1 MAGNSDPLFIR
12 VGKINGV
19 SVTAANTSSRGTGTI
34 GTDVFE
40 VFRADSTNG
49 SFVRRVDWM
58 ATASTP
64 TTTTATV
71 GRLFVTSV
79 ASGATSSTD
88 TDLIAEVTLPATA
101 ADNATAATFPV
112 SVPLDL
118 VLPPGY
124 AILATCH
131 AAPAA
136 NTAWQATAF
145 GGDY

>member
-34 GTDVFE
+34 GTDIFLVFQ
-40 VFRADSTNG
+40 ADATNG
-49 SFVRRVDWM
+49 SYVKRVDFM

-71 GRLFVTSV
+71 GRLYVSSV
-79 ASGATSSTD
+79 SSGATSITD

-101 ADNATAATFPV
+101 ADNATAGTSPV
-112 SVPLDL
+112 SISLDL

-124 AILATCH
+124 TLLATNH

-136 NTAWQATAF
+136 NTAWQVTAF

>member
-34 GTDVFE
+34 GTDIFLVFQ
-40 VFRADSTNG
+40 ADATNG
-49 SFVRRVDWM
+49 SYVKRVDFM
-58 ATASTP
+58 ATASAP

-71 GRLFVTSV
+71 GRLYVSSV
-79 ASGATSSTD
+79 SSGATSITD

-101 ADNATAATFPV
+101 ADNATAGTSPV
-112 SVPLDL
+112 SISLDL

-124 AILATCH
+124 TLLATNH

-136 NTAWQATAF
+136 NTAWQVTAF